1 MIPERG
7 VRNEGHMGEGLSVI
21 GFDADD
27 TLWQNESFFRLTEDK
42 FADLLADFA
51 EGADLRDRLTEAER
65 RNIGHYGFGIKGFML
80 SMIETA
86 LEVTD
91 GRVDGNVIAQILAMG
106 QEMLRHPIHLL
117 PHVEETLGNLS
128 DRYPLVLITKGDLLH
143 QEQKLAASGLGDL
156 FAAVEIVSEKHPST
170 YDRAFS
176 NHGMGPVRAMMVG
189 NSMKSDIRPALDV
202 GAHAVYV
209 PHGETWALEH
219 AEAPVGHPRF
229 HELADL
235 GGLMDLIENLT
246 G

>member
-1 MIPERG
+1 
-7 VRNEGHMGEGLSVI
+7 MGEKLSVV

-42 FADLLADFA
+42 FVELLADFA
-51 EGADLRDRLTEAER
+51 NGPDLKNRLLAAEK

-86 LEVTD
+86 VEVTE
-91 GRVDGNVIAQILAMG
+91 GRVDGRVVGEILSMG

-117 PHVEETLGNLS
+117 PHVDETLSVLAE
-128 DRYPLVLITKGDLLH
+128 RFPLILITKGDLLH

-156 FAAVEIVSEKHPST
+156 FAAVEIVSDKRPDT

-176 NHGMGPVRAMMVG
+176 VHGMGPKHAMMVG
-189 NSMKSDIRPALDV
+189 NSMKSDIRPALDA

-209 PHGETWALEH
+209 PHGQTWELEH
-219 AEAPVGHPRF
+219 ADPPEAHPRF
-229 HELADL
+229 YELPDL
-235 GGLMDLIENLT
+235 SGLRALIDALE
-246 G
+246 

>member
-1 MIPERG
+1 
-7 VRNEGHMGEGLSVI
+7 MGKGLSVI

-27 TLWQNESFFRLTEDK
+27 TLWQNESFFRLTEDR
-42 FADLLADFA
+42 FA
-51 EGADLRDRLTEAER
+51 ELLSDYADGGPLRDRLLEAEI

-86 LEVTD
+86 VEVTD
-91 GRVDGNVIAQILAMG
+91 ARVDGRVIGQILEMG

-117 PHVEETLGNLS
+117 PHVEETLGALS
-128 DRYPLVLITKGDLLH
+128 ERYPMVLITKGDLLH

-156 FAAVEIVSEKHPST
+156 FAAVEIVSEKHPGT

-176 NHGMGPVRAMMVG
+176 LHGQGPRHAMMVG

-202 GAHAVYV
+202 GAFAVYV

-219 AEAPVGHPRF
+219 AETPVGHPRF
-229 HELADL
+229 HELPDL
-235 GGLMDLIENLT
+235 SGLSELIENVAV
-246 G
+246 